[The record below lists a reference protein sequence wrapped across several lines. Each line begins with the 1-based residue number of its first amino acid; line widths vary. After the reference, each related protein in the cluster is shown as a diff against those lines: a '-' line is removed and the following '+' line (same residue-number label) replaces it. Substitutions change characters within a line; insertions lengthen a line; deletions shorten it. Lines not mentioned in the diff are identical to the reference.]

1 MSGWRIAIFC
11 ATPMCGVLF
20 FLKLMAD
27 SLSSTAA
34 YLESLEVV
42 EEKAWAERRKIAE
55 RAKREQENEKK
66 QKEPIDRA
74 RSVSVRS

>member
-1 MSGWRIAIFC
+1 MSGWRIAMFC
-11 ATPMCGVLF
+11 ATPLCGVLF

-42 EEKAWAERRKIAE
+42 EEKAWVERRKNAD
-55 RAKREQENEKK
+55 RAKREREKEKK
-66 QKEPIDRA
+66 QTETIHPA